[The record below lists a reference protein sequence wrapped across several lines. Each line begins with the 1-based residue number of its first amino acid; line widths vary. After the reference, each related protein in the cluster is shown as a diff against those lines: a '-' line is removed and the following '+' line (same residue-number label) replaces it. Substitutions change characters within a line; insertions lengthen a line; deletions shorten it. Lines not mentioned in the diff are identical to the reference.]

1 MLMTR
6 AIIIDDE
13 EISLQALG
21 EKIRSHCPE
30 IEVLKL
36 FSKPEQALQEMNELK
51 PALVF
56 LDIEM
61 PKMNGF
67 TFLRNCGTID
77 FEVIFTTA
85 YSEYAIEALRV
96 SALDFLQKPIDVT
109 ELVASM
115 ERLQERQKNK
125 ASCHRVIEQQVQLFM
140 QHQQGSAGTG
150 KIALPVMNGL
160 KFVDINNVIKV
171 RGDNVYSV
179 FYLVDGKKEVASL
192 TLKETEVL
200 LGRYN
205 FFRVHKSFIVNLNYI
220 VSYVKGEGGVVVM
233 SDGSEVEISRR
244 NKLDF
249 LRKMTS

>member
-1 MLMTR
+1 MTR

-13 EISLQALG
+13 EISLHALG
-21 EKIRSHCPE
+21 EKIRSHCPD

-36 FSKPEQALQEMNELK
+36 FSKPEQALKEIDELK
-51 PALVF
+51 PGLVF

-67 TFLRNCGTID
+67 TFLRNCGTIN

-85 YSEYAIEALRV
+85 YSEYAIDALRV
-96 SALDFLQKPIDVT
+96 SALDFLQKPIDVK
-109 ELVASM
+109 ELTAAM
-115 ERLQERQKNK
+115 ERLQERLKNK
-125 ASCHRVIEQQVQLFM
+125 AFYHRFINQQVQLFL
-140 QHQQGSAGTG
+140 QHQQAPATTG

-160 KFVDINNVIKV
+160 KFIDVDDVIKV

-179 FYLVDGKKEVASL
+179 FYLLDGKKEVASL

-200 LGRYN
+200 LERYN

-220 VSYVKGEGGVVVM
+220 VSYIKGEGGVVVM

-244 NKLDF
+244 NKSDF
-249 LRKMTS
+249 LKKISS

>member
-1 MLMTR
+1 MNMTR

-13 EISLQALG
+13 EISLRALG
-21 EKIRSHCPE
+21 EKVRSHCPD

-36 FSKPEQALQEMNELK
+36 FSKPEEALKEIDELK
-51 PALVF
+51 PGLVF

-67 TFLRNCGTID
+67 TFLRHCGTID

-96 SALDFLQKPIDVT
+96 SALDFLQKPIDVK
-109 ELVASM
+109 ELITAV
-115 ERLQERQKNK
+115 ERLEGRLRNK
-125 ASCHRVIEQQVQLFM
+125 TTYHRFIEQQVQLFL
-140 QHQQGSAGTG
+140 QHQQSPASTG

-160 KFVDINNVIKV
+160 KFIDVHDVIKV

-192 TLKETEVL
+192 TLKETEAL
-200 LGRYN
+200 LARYN
-205 FFRVHKSFIVNLNYI
+205 FFRVHKSFIVNLAYI
-220 VSYVKGEGGVVVM
+220 VSYIKGEGGVVVM

-244 NKLDF
+244 NKADF
-249 LRKMTS
+249 LKKMST